1 MARIPPLKILTEE
14 QAKLVQTDWDYVR
27 TQAVEI
33 LYNFFEKYPG
43 NMKHFKAFAG
53 KDLDD
58 LKDTP
63 EFAAHAE
70 KILGVFGQVIDL
82 LGKDIEGIKK
92 ILNEMGNNHK
102 ARGTSRFA
110 FLEFREA
117 LMEFLRFNVGSSYD
131 GMQAWTDAIDCMYHI
146 IYNNLEGNPV

>member
-43 NMKHFKAFAG
+43 NMKQFKAFAG

-58 LKDTP
+58 LKETP
-63 EFAAHAE
+63 EFATHAE
-70 KILGVFGQVIDL
+70 KIIGVFGQVIDL
-82 LGKDIEGIKK
+82 LGKDIDGIKK
-92 ILNEMGNNHK
+92 ILNDMGNNHK
-102 ARGTSRFA
+102 TRGISRFA
-110 FLEFREA
+110 FMVSLLNSIR
-117 LMEFLRFNVGSSYD
+117 L
-131 GMQAWTDAIDCMYHI
+131 
-146 IYNNLEGNPV
+146 